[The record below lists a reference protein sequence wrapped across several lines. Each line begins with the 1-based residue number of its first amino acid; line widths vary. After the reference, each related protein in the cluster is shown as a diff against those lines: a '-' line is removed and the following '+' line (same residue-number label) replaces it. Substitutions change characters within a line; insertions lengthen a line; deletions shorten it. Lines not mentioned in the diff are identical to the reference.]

1 MMKNLLPILSIFFI
15 LGCEDKKED
24 TILEADALLR
34 WTGDYAVDGCGFFID
49 IGENEYK
56 PEDEL
61 AIPDSLKIDTGV
73 DVFIKYELLDEPIEF
88 TCGFQHQEID
98 GLKLNS
104 IEKR

>member
-1 MMKNLLPILSIFFI
+1 MRKLIPFLILFLI
-15 LGCEDKKED
+15 LGCEDEENK
-24 TILEADALLR
+24 ILETDALLR
-34 WTGDYAVDGCGFFID
+34 WTGDFAVDGCGFFID
-49 IGENEYK
+49 IGEHEYK

-88 TCGFQHQEID
+88 SCGFQPQEID
-98 GLKLNS
+98 GLKLHS